1 MKGFLRLPPKRYLL
15 AGIALYGVFL
25 VALLPATW
33 VSQAIFHYSR
43 GSVDLR
49 LADGYWWKGHSQQV
63 ILGKPATGQSVIGVL
78 TWQWQPKG
86 VVKGTL
92 VFDLA
97 VTGATPGRMLLTV
110 GRTGMRLEARQ
121 GDLPLDG
128 LQQAMP
134 RIKVIKGTGHAGN
147 P

>member
-1 MKGFLRLPPKRYLL
+1 MRGFLRLPPKRYLL
-15 AGIALYGVFL
+15 PGIVLYGVFL

-33 VSQAIFHYSR
+33 VSQAIFRYSR

-49 LADGYWWKGHSQQV
+49 EADGFWWKGHSQQV
-63 ILGKPATGQSVIGVL
+63 VLGKPATGQSVIGTL

-86 VVKGTL
+86 LVKGNL

-97 VTGATPGRMLLTV
+97 ITGAASARMLLTA

-128 LQQAMP
+128 LQQALP
-134 RIKVIKGTGHAGN
+134 RIKIIKGAGHAGN

>member
-1 MKGFLRLPPKRYLL
+1 MRGSWRLPPKRYLL
-15 AGIALYGVFL
+15 SGIVLYGFFL
-25 VALLPATW
+25 MALLPATW
-33 VSQAIFHYSR
+33 VSQAIFRYSK

-49 LADGYWWKGHSQQV
+49 QADGFWWKGRSQQV
-63 ILGKPATGQSVIGVL
+63 VLGKPTTGLNIIGAL

-86 VVKGTL
+86 LVKGTL

-97 VTGATPGRMLLTV
+97 VTGASSGRMLLTA
-110 GRTGMRLEARQ
+110 GRTGMHLEARQ

-134 RIKVIKGTGHAGN
+134 RLKVTKGAGHGGN

>member
-1 MKGFLRLPPKRYLL
+1 MSGYLRLPPKRYLL
-15 AGIALYGVFL
+15 PGIVLYGVFL
-25 VALLPATW
+25 LVLLPATW
-33 VSQAIFHYSR
+33 VSQAIFRYSH
-43 GSVDLR
+43 GSMDLR
-49 LADGYWWKGHSQQV
+49 QADGFWWKGRSQQV
-63 ILGKPATGQSVIGVL
+63 VLGKPATGQSVIGTL

-86 VVKGTL
+86 LVKGTL

-97 VTGATPGRMLLTV
+97 VTGATPGRMLLTA
-110 GRTGMRLEARQ
+110 GRTGMHLEARQ

-134 RIKVIKGTGHAGN
+134 RLKVTKGAGHGGT